1 MDGFH
6 LVTQPEGL
14 PEADVGSVEVTD
26 ADMEDPELAAEMAAS
41 MGGGE

>member
-1 MDGFH
+1 M
-6 LVTQPEGL
+6 PEAAVGL
-14 PEADVGSVEVTD
+14 PEADVGSSVEVTD